1 MTISMYKK
9 ERIDKIVDLISNV
22 ADLFYQDKIH
32 EGYDNLE
39 KLLGELSLTVEI
51 LYQEGILSAEDTS
64 ILDILKEIMSAM
76 EQKDTLLIADML
88 EYELKDTLLQ
98 LVA

>member
-1 MTISMYKK
+1 MTISMYNK
-9 ERIDKIVDLISNV
+9 EIIDKIVDLISNV
-22 ADLFYQDKIH
+22 ADLFYQDKLH
-32 EGYDNLE
+32 EGYVRLE
-39 KLLGELSLTVEI
+39 ELLGELSLTVEN
-51 LYQEGILSAEDTS
+51 LYQVGILSAEDTS
-64 ILDILKEIMSAM
+64 ILDILKEIMCAM